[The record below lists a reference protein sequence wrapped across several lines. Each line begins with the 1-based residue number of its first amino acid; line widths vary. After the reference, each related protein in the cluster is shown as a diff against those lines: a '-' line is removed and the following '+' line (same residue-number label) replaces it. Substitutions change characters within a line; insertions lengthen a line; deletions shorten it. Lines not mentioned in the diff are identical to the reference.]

1 MIASFQQVTKSKPGT
16 LVDTLFRITFID
28 LFVHVVG
35 YFFQLTDFFFLLQ
48 TYFVSGTKCWVHSNE
63 GPLTHTSL
71 CLLY

>member
-1 MIASFQQVTKSKPGT
+1 MIASFQHVTKSKPGT

-35 YFFQLTDFFFLLQ
+35 YFFPLIDFFFIANL
-48 TYFVSGTKCWVHSNE
+48 FVSGTKFWVHSNE

-71 CLLY
+71 CLLC